1 MKKVAII
8 GAGIV
13 GTAVGHILQK
23 KGYEIVSVASR
34 TENSLKRASAY
45 INSKFTLN
53 PVEATSEVEI
63 ILITTKDDQI
73 KEVCA
78 NIANNYESLEGKIFL
93 HMSGALSNNVLES
106 AQQKEA
112 EIGSFHPIQ
121 TFASIDGAIENLPG
135 SVFGVTV
142 GQKIFPIVDK
152 LVRDLGGKSLKIDD
166 DKKPIYHAAAC
177 VVCNYLVALMHFGQG
192 FYQAM
197 GISPEDALKS
207 FWPLVKGTI
216 SNIEK
221 LGTAKALT
229 GPIARG
235 DIGTIEKHLKEMEKI
250 APDKIDLYKKFG
262 VYTIQVAMEK
272 GTIKDEQ
279 AQKLLEI
286 LG

>member
-34 TENSLKRASAY
+34 TKNSLRRASKY
-45 INSKFTLN
+45 IDSKFTLDLAKAAR
-53 PVEATSEVEI
+53 EAEI

-73 KEVCA
+73 KEACA
-78 NIANNYESLEGKIFL
+78 NITKSFKSLKGKIFL
-93 HMSGALSNNVLES
+93 HMSGALSNNVLDK
-106 AQQKEA
+106 AKQKGA

-142 GQKIFPIVDK
+142 EEKIFPIVDN
-152 LVRDLGGKSLKIDD
+152 LVRDLGGKSLKVDD

-177 VVCNYLVALMHFGQG
+177 VVCNYLAALIHFGQV
-192 FYQAM
+192 FYQTM
-197 GISPEDALKS
+197 GISPEAALEA

-221 LGTAKALT
+221 LGTSKALT

-235 DIGTIEKHLKEMEKI
+235 DVGTIKTHLEEMEKNI
-250 APDKIDLYKKFG
+250 PDKVDLYKKLG
-262 VYTIQVAMEK
+262 AYTVQVAMEK
-272 GTIKDEQ
+272 GTIKGEQ